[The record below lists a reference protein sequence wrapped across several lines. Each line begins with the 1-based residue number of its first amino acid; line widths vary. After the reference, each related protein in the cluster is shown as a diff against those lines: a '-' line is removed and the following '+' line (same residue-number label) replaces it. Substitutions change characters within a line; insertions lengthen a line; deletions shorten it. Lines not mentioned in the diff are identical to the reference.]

1 MSGYDKAKTLP
12 IDKKRFY
19 AILKEKGTDPVKL
32 SEELGHT
39 RTYIYHYVGHTKGIP
54 KYIVNH
60 LQKWYGIK
68 YEEYEYKDPEPMPE
82 PLKVT
87 SEPKEATTAT
97 IDTSALVD
105 ALKQALD
112 SYAWRDAIA
121 RTVRFVLREEPTET
135 MLKKIIQEAIEEK
148 LR

>member
-1 MSGYDKAKTLP
+1 MSGYNKANAIKVDKQK
-12 IDKKRFY
+12 FY
-19 AILKEKGTDPVKL
+19 AVLKAHDMDAAKL

-68 YEEYEYKDPEPMPE
+68 YEEYEYKEPEPMPE
-82 PLKVT
+82 TPKVT
-87 SEPKEATTAT
+87 SEPKEATMAT

-105 ALKQALD
+105 ALKQDLD

-148 LR
+148 LG

>member
-68 YEEYEYKDPEPMPE
+68 YEEYEYKEPEPMPE
-82 PLKVT
+82 TPKVT
-87 SEPKEATTAT
+87 SEPKEATIAT

-148 LR
+148 LG

>member
-12 IDKKRFY
+12 VDKKRFY

-39 RTYIYHYVGHTKGIP
+39 RTYIYHYIGHTQGIP

-68 YEEYEYKDPEPMPE
+68 YEEYEYKEPEPMPE
-82 PLKVT
+82 PPKVT
-87 SEPKEATTAT
+87 SEPKEATIAT

-148 LR
+148 LG

>member
-148 LR
+148 LG

>member
-12 IDKKRFY
+12 VDKKRFY

-39 RTYIYHYVGHTKGIP
+39 RKYIYHYIGHTKGIP
-54 KYIVNH
+54 QYIVNH

-68 YEEYEYKDPEPMPE
+68 YEEYEYKEPEPMPE
-82 PLKVT
+82 TPKVT
-87 SEPKEATTAT
+87 SEPKEATMAT

-148 LR
+148 LG

>member
-12 IDKKRFY
+12 VDKNRFY
-19 AILKEKGTDPVKL
+19 AILKEKGTDAVKL

-68 YEEYEYKDPEPMPE
+68 YEEYEYKEPQKPAE
-82 PLKVT
+82 
-87 SEPKEATTAT
+87 EPKQASEAAKTE
-97 IDTSALVD
+97 IVMVDTDSIVN
-105 ALKQALD
+105 ALKTALD

-135 MLKKIIQEAIEEK
+135 MLKKIIHEAIEEK
-148 LR
+148 LG

>member
-1 MSGYDKAKTLP
+1 MSGYDKSKTMP
-12 IDKKRFY
+12 VDKDKFY
-19 AILKEKGTDPVKL
+19 AALKSHDMDSGKL
-32 SEELGHT
+32 SEELGHC
-39 RTYIYHYVGHTKGIP
+39 RTYLYHYIGHTKGIP
-54 KYIVNH
+54 TFVVRH

-68 YEEYEYKDPEPMPE
+68 YEEYEYKEPEPMPE
-82 PLKVT
+82 PPKVT
-87 SEPKEATTAT
+87 SLPKEATMAT

-148 LR
+148 LG

>member
-1 MSGYDKAKTLP
+1 MSGYDKAKTLLV
-12 IDKKRFY
+12 DKKRFY
-19 AILKEKGTDPVKL
+19 AILKEKGTDAVKL

-39 RTYIYHYVGHTKGIP
+39 KTYIYHYISHTTGIP
-54 KYIVNH
+54 KFVVNH

-68 YEEYEYKDPEPMPE
+68 YEEYEYKEPPKPAE
-82 PLKVT
+82 
-87 SEPKEATTAT
+87 EPKQASEAVKIETVMVETDS
-97 IDTSALVD
+97 IVN
-105 ALKQALD
+105 ALKTALD

-148 LR
+148 LG

>member
-39 RTYIYHYVGHTKGIP
+39 RTYIYHYVGHTKDIP

-68 YEEYEYKDPEPMPE
+68 YEEYEYKEPEPMPE
-82 PLKVT
+82 TPKVT
-87 SEPKEATTAT
+87 SEPKEETMAT

-105 ALKQALD
+105 ALKRL
-112 SYAWRDAIA
+112 
-121 RTVRFVLREEPTET
+121 
-135 MLKKIIQEAIEEK
+135 
-148 LR
+148 

>member
-12 IDKKRFY
+12 VDKKRFY

-39 RTYIYHYVGHTKGIP
+39 RTYIYHYVGHTRGIP

-68 YEEYEYKDPEPMPE
+68 YEEYEYKEPEPMPE
-82 PLKVT
+82 PPKVT
-87 SEPKEATTAT
+87 SIPKEATIAT

-148 LR
+148 LG

>member
-12 IDKKRFY
+12 VDKTRFY

-68 YEEYEYKDPEPMPE
+68 YEEYEYKEPPKPAE
-82 PLKVT
+82 
-87 SEPKEATTAT
+87 EPKQASEAAKSENGMV
-97 IDTSALVD
+97 DTDSIVN
-105 ALKQALD
+105 ALKTALD
-112 SYAWRDAIA
+112 SYAWSDAIA
-121 RTVRFVLREEPTET
+121 RTVQFVLREQPTET
-135 MLKKIIQEAIEEK
+135 MLKKIIHEAIEEK
-148 LR
+148 LG

>member
-1 MSGYDKAKTLP
+1 MSGYDKTKTLP
-12 IDKKRFY
+12 VDKKRFY

-32 SEELGHT
+32 SEELVHT
-39 RTYIYHYVGHTKGIP
+39 RTYIYHYIGHTKGIP
-54 KYIVNH
+54 QYIVNH

-68 YEEYEYKDPEPMPE
+68 YEEYEYKEPPKPAE
-82 PLKVT
+82 
-87 SEPKEATTAT
+87 EPKQASEAVKIETVMVETDS
-97 IDTSALVD
+97 IVN
-105 ALKQALD
+105 ALKTALD

-148 LR
+148 LG

>member
-1 MSGYDKAKTLP
+1 MSGYNKANVIKVDKQK
-12 IDKKRFY
+12 FY
-19 AILKEKGTDPVKL
+19 AVLKAHDMDAAKL

-68 YEEYEYKDPEPMPE
+68 YEEYEYKEPPKPAE
-82 PLKVT
+82 
-87 SEPKEATTAT
+87 EPKQASEAVKTETVMV
-97 IDTSALVD
+97 DTDSIVH
-105 ALKQALD
+105 ALKTALD

-121 RTVRFVLREEPTET
+121 RTVRFVIREEPTET

-148 LR
+148 LG